1 MKLIKEDS
9 TFNDMSVLTEGKGA
23 NKRMY
28 ITGPFLQ
35 AEKVN
40 KNNRIYT
47 EKVMDNAVDAYTND
61 YINEKR
67 ALGEL
72 NHPAEP
78 VVNPERAAIMTESL
92 SKTRA
97 SDAVYYEGK
106 AKVLSTPMG
115 KIVEN
120 LLSDGVKIG
129 VSSRGLGS
137 LQPNREGYNMVG
149 NDFILTTAADVVFD
163 PSAQS
168 SFVEGVFEQAEWIY
182 ESGIW
187 KQIDL
192 DYQREIL
199 KRASAK
205 ELNKVK
211 LEVFESFLKT
221 I

>member
-1 MKLIKEDS
+1 MKLIKEDIS
-9 TFNDMSVLTEGKGA
+9 FNDMQVLSEGKGSD
-23 NKRMY
+23 KRMY

-35 AEKVN
+35 AVKEN
-40 KNNRIYT
+40 KNKRIYP
-47 EKVMDNAVDAYTND
+47 EAVMDSAVERYKED
-61 YINEKR
+61 YINQKR

-92 SKTRA
+92 TKTPGK
-97 SDAVYYEGK
+97 DAIYYEGK

-137 LQPNREGYNMVG
+137 LMPTNGINVVG
-149 NDFILTTAADVVFD
+149 EDFTLTTAADVVFD

-168 SFVEGVFEQAEWIY
+168 SFVEGVYEQAEWIY
-182 ESGIW
+182 ESGMW
-187 KQIDL
+187 KQVDL
-192 DYQREIL
+192 DFQRERL
-199 KRASAK
+199 KRAKMK
-205 ELNKVK
+205 ELNEVK

-221 I
+221 L

>member
-1 MKLIKEDS
+1 MKLIKEDI
-9 TFNDMSVLTEGKGA
+9 TLNDLSVLTEGKGS

-40 KNNRIYT
+40 KNNRIYS
-47 EKVMDNAVDAYTND
+47 EKVMDAAVERYQAD
-61 YINEKR
+61 YIDEKR

-97 SDAVYYEGK
+97 ADAVYYEGK

-115 KIVEN
+115 QIVEN

-137 LQPNREGYNMVG
+137 LNQTREGYNMVG

-187 KQIDL
+187 QQVDL
-192 DYQREIL
+192 DFQREKL
-199 KRASAK
+199 KRAK
-205 ELNKVK
+205 TNELSKVK

-221 I
+221 L

>member
-9 TFNDMSVLTEGKGA
+9 SFNDMSVLTEGKGA

-28 ITGPFLQ
+28 IKGPFLQ

-47 EKVMDNAVDAYTND
+47 EKVMDGAVDAYTND

-92 SKTRA
+92 TKTKA

-137 LQPNREGYNMVG
+137 LQPSREGYNMVG

-187 KQIDL
+187 KQVDL

-199 KRASAK
+199 KKSNMK
-205 ELNKVK
+205 ELNTVK
-211 LEVFESFLKT
+211 LKVFESFLKS

>member
-1 MKLIKEDS
+1 MKLIKEEI
-9 TFNDMSVLTEGKGA
+9 TLNDLSVISEGEGD
-23 NKRMY
+23 NKKMY

-35 AEKVN
+35 AEKEN
-40 KNNRIYT
+40 KNKRIYP
-47 EKVMDNAVDAYTND
+47 ENVMDNAVANYKRD
-61 YINEKR
+61 YIDEKR

-78 VVNPERAAIMTESL
+78 MVNPERAAIMTESL
-92 SKTRA
+92 TKA
-97 SDAVYYEGK
+97 PGKDAVYYEGK

-115 KIVEN
+115 GIVKN
-120 LLSDGVKIG
+120 LLDDGVKIG

-137 LQPNREGYNMVG
+137 LMPTNGINIVG
-149 NDFILTTAADVVFD
+149 EDFTLTTAADVVFD

-168 SFVEGVFEQAEWIY
+168 SFVEGVYEQAEWIY

-187 KQIDL
+187 KQIDI
-192 DYQREIL
+192 DYQREKL
-199 KRASAK
+199 KRAKTK

-221 I
+221 L

>member
-1 MKLIKEDS
+1 MKLIKEDIS
-9 TFNDMSVLTEGKGA
+9 FNDMQVMSEGNGDS
-23 NKRMY
+23 KRMY

-35 AEKVN
+35 AVKEN
-40 KNNRIYT
+40 KNKRVYP
-47 EKVMDNAVDAYTND
+47 ERVMDNAVENYKKD
-61 YINEKR
+61 YIDQKR

-92 SKTRA
+92 SKT
-97 SDAVYYEGK
+97 SGKDAVYYEGK

-137 LQPNREGYNMVG
+137 LMPTNGINVVG
-149 NDFILTTAADVVFD
+149 EDFTLTTAADVVFD

-168 SFVEGVFEQAEWIY
+168 SFVEGVYEQAEWIY
-182 ESGIW
+182 ESGMW
-187 KQIDL
+187 RQVDL
-192 DYQREIL
+192 DFQREKL
-199 KRASAK
+199 KRAKLK
-205 ELNKVK
+205 ELNQVK

-221 I
+221 L

>member
-9 TFNDMSVLTEGKGA
+9 SFNDMSVLTEGKGT

-47 EKVMDNAVDAYTND
+47 EKVMDGAVDAYTND

-92 SKTRA
+92 TKTRA

-137 LQPNREGYNMVG
+137 LQPSREGYNMVG

-187 KQIDL
+187 KQVDL

-199 KRASAK
+199 KRANAK

>member
-1 MKLIKEDS
+1 MKLIKEDI
-9 TFNDMSVLTEGKGA
+9 TLNDLSVLTEGKGD
-23 NKRMY
+23 NKRMF

-35 AEKVN
+35 AVKEN
-40 KNNRIYT
+40 KNKRVYPAH
-47 EKVMDNAVDAYTND
+47 VMANAVSNYQID
-61 YINEKR
+61 YIDQNR

-92 SKTRA
+92 KETQA
-97 SDAVYYEGK
+97 KDAVYYEGR

-137 LQPNREGYNMVG
+137 LMPTNGINIVG
-149 NDFILTTAADVVFD
+149 EDFTLTTAADVVFD

-168 SFVEGVFEQAEWIY
+168 SFVEGVYEQAEWIY
-182 ESGIW
+182 ESGMW
-187 KQIDL
+187 RQVDL
-192 DYQREIL
+192 DFQRAKL
-199 KRASAK
+199 KRANTK

-221 I
+221 L

>member
-1 MKLIKEDS
+1 MKLIKEDI
-9 TFNDMSVLTEGKGA
+9 TLNDLSVISEGAGD
-23 NKRMY
+23 NKRMF

-35 AEKVN
+35 AVKEN
-40 KNNRIYT
+40 KNKRIYP
-47 EKVMDNAVDAYTND
+47 EAVMDNAVTNYKRD
-61 YINEKR
+61 YIDQKR

-92 SKTRA
+92 TKTQGK
-97 SDAVYYEGK
+97 DAVYYEGR

-137 LQPNREGYNMVG
+137 LMPTNGINIVG
-149 NDFILTTAADVVFD
+149 EDFTLTTAADVVFD

-168 SFVEGVFEQAEWIY
+168 SFVEGVYEQAEWIY
-182 ESGIW
+182 ESGMW
-187 KQIDL
+187 RQVDL
-192 DYQREIL
+192 DFQRERL
-199 KRASAK
+199 KRANMK

-221 I
+221 L

>member
-1 MKLIKEDS
+1 M
-9 TFNDMSVLTEGKGA
+9 
-23 NKRMY
+23 
-28 ITGPFLQ
+28 
-35 AEKVN
+35 
-40 KNNRIYT
+40 
-47 EKVMDNAVDAYTND
+47 
-61 YINEKR
+61 
-67 ALGEL
+67 GEL

-97 SDAVYYEGK
+97 ADAVYYEGK

-115 KIVEN
+115 QIVEN

-137 LQPNREGYNMVG
+137 LNQTREGYNMVG

-187 KQIDL
+187 QQVDL
-192 DYQREIL
+192 DFQREKL
-199 KRASAK
+199 KRAK
-205 ELNKVK
+205 TNELSKVK

-221 I
+221 L

>member
-1 MKLIKEDS
+1 MKLIKEDI
-9 TFNDMSVLTEGKGA
+9 TLNDLSVLTEGKGDS
-23 NKRMY
+23 KRMF

-35 AEKVN
+35 AVKEN
-40 KNNRIYT
+40 KNKRVYPAH
-47 EKVMDNAVDAYTND
+47 VMANAVSNYQID
-61 YINEKR
+61 YIDQNR

-92 SKTRA
+92 KETQTK
-97 SDAVYYEGK
+97 DAVYYEGR

-137 LQPNREGYNMVG
+137 LMPTNGINIVG
-149 NDFILTTAADVVFD
+149 EDFTLTTAADVVFD

-168 SFVEGVFEQAEWIY
+168 SFVEGVYEQAEWIY
-182 ESGIW
+182 ESGMW
-187 KQIDL
+187 RQVDL
-192 DYQREIL
+192 DFQRAKL
-199 KRASAK
+199 KRANTK

-221 I
+221 L

>member
-1 MKLIKEDS
+1 MKLIKEDIS
-9 TFNDMSVLTEGKGA
+9 FNDMQVLSEGKGSD
-23 NKRMY
+23 KRMY

-35 AEKVN
+35 AVKEN
-40 KNNRIYT
+40 KNKRIYP
-47 EKVMDNAVDAYTND
+47 EAVMDSAVERYKED
-61 YINEKR
+61 YIDQKR

-92 SKTRA
+92 TKSPGK
-97 SDAVYYEGK
+97 DAIYYEGR

-137 LQPNREGYNMVG
+137 LMPTNGINVVG
-149 NDFILTTAADVVFD
+149 EDFTLTTAADVVFD

-168 SFVEGVFEQAEWIY
+168 SFVEGVYEQAEWIY
-182 ESGIW
+182 ESGMW
-187 KQIDL
+187 KQVDL
-192 DYQREIL
+192 DFQRERL
-199 KRASAK
+199 KRAKMK
-205 ELNKVK
+205 ELNEVK

-221 I
+221 L

>member
-1 MKLIKEDS
+1 M
-9 TFNDMSVLTEGKGA
+9 F
-23 NKRMY
+23 

-35 AEKVN
+35 AVKEN
-40 KNNRIYT
+40 KNKRIYP
-47 EKVMDNAVDAYTND
+47 EAVMDNAVENYKID

-92 SKTRA
+92 KKTPGK
-97 SDAVYYEGK
+97 DAIYYEGK

-120 LLSDGVKIG
+120 LLDDGVKVG

-137 LQPNREGYNMVG
+137 LMPTNGINIVG
-149 NDFILTTAADVVFD
+149 EDFTLTTAADVVFD

-168 SFVEGVFEQAEWIY
+168 SFVEGVYEQAEWIY

-199 KRASAK
+199 KKANAK
-205 ELNKVK
+205 ELNKAK

>member
-1 MKLIKEDS
+1 MKLIKEDI
-9 TFNDMSVLTEGKGA
+9 TLNDVSVLTEGKGDQ
-23 NKRMY
+23 KRMF

-35 AEKVN
+35 AVKEN
-40 KNNRIYT
+40 KNKRIYPAD
-47 EKVMDNAVDAYTND
+47 VMANAVANYQAD
-61 YINEKR
+61 YIDQNR

-78 VVNPERAAIMTESL
+78 VVNPERAAIMTQSL
-92 SKTRA
+92 KETRA
-97 SDAVYYEGK
+97 KDAVYYEGK

-120 LLSDGVKIG
+120 LLDDGVKIG

-137 LQPNREGYNMVG
+137 LMPTNGINIVG
-149 NDFILTTAADVVFD
+149 EDFTLTTAADVVFD

-168 SFVEGVFEQAEWIY
+168 SFVEGVYEQAEWIY
-182 ESGIW
+182 ESGMW
-187 KQIDL
+187 KQVDL
-192 DYQREIL
+192 DFQREKL
-199 KRASAK
+199 KRANMK

>member
-1 MKLIKEDS
+1 MKLIKEDI
-9 TFNDMSVLTEGKGA
+9 TLNDLSVISEGAGD
-23 NKRMY
+23 NKRMF

-35 AEKVN
+35 AVKEN
-40 KNNRIYT
+40 KNKRVYPAH
-47 EKVMDNAVDAYTND
+47 VMANAVSNYQID
-61 YINEKR
+61 YIDQNR

-92 SKTRA
+92 KETRTK
-97 SDAVYYEGK
+97 DAVYYEGR

-137 LQPNREGYNMVG
+137 LMPTNGINIVG
-149 NDFILTTAADVVFD
+149 EDFTLTTAADVVFD

-168 SFVEGVFEQAEWIY
+168 SFVEGVYEQAEWIY
-182 ESGIW
+182 ESGMW
-187 KQIDL
+187 RQVDL
-192 DYQREIL
+192 DFQRERL
-199 KRASAK
+199 KRANMK

-221 I
+221 L

>member
-1 MKLIKEDS
+1 MKLIKEDIS
-9 TFNDMSVLTEGKGA
+9 FNDMQVLSEGKGA
-23 NKRMY
+23 DKRMY
-28 ITGPFLQ
+28 ISGPFLQ
-35 AEKVN
+35 AVKEN
-40 KNNRIYT
+40 KNKRIYP
-47 EKVMDNAVDAYTND
+47 EAVMDSAVERYKED
-61 YINEKR
+61 YIDQKR

-92 SKTRA
+92 TKSPGK
-97 SDAVYYEGK
+97 DAIYYEGK

-137 LQPNREGYNMVG
+137 LMPTNGINIVG
-149 NDFILTTAADVVFD
+149 EDFTLTTAADVVFD

-168 SFVEGVFEQAEWIY
+168 SFVEGVYEQAEWIY
-182 ESGIW
+182 ESGMW
-187 KQIDL
+187 KQVDL
-192 DYQREIL
+192 DFQRERL
-199 KRASAK
+199 KRAKMK
-205 ELNKVK
+205 ELNEVK

-221 I
+221 L

>member
-1 MKLIKEDS
+1 MKLIKEDIS
-9 TFNDMSVLTEGKGA
+9 FNDMQVMSEGNGDS
-23 NKRMY
+23 KRMY

-35 AEKVN
+35 AVKEN
-40 KNNRIYT
+40 KNKRVYPERVI
-47 EKVMDNAVDAYTND
+47 DNAVENYKKD
-61 YINEKR
+61 YIDQKR

-92 SKTRA
+92 SKT
-97 SDAVYYEGK
+97 SGKDAVYYEGK

-137 LQPNREGYNMVG
+137 LMPTNGINVVG
-149 NDFILTTAADVVFD
+149 EDFTLTTAADVVFD

-168 SFVEGVFEQAEWIY
+168 SFVEGVYEQAEWIY
-182 ESGIW
+182 ESGMW
-187 KQIDL
+187 RQVDL
-192 DYQREIL
+192 DFQREKL
-199 KRASAK
+199 KRAKLK
-205 ELNKVK
+205 ELNQVK

-221 I
+221 L

>member
-1 MKLIKEDS
+1 MKLIKEDI
-9 TFNDMSVLTEGKGA
+9 TLNDVSVLTEGKGDQ
-23 NKRMY
+23 KRMF

-35 AEKVN
+35 AVKEN
-40 KNNRIYT
+40 KNKRIYP
-47 EKVMDNAVDAYTND
+47 EAVMDNAVENYKID

-92 SKTRA
+92 KKTPGK
-97 SDAVYYEGK
+97 DAIYYEGK

-120 LLSDGVKIG
+120 LLDDGVKVG

-137 LQPNREGYNMVG
+137 LMPTNGINIVG
-149 NDFILTTAADVVFD
+149 EDFTLTTAADVVFD

-168 SFVEGVFEQAEWIY
+168 SFVEGVYEQAEWIY

-199 KRASAK
+199 KKANAK
-205 ELNKVK
+205 ELNKAK

>member
-1 MKLIKEDS
+1 MKLIKEDI
-9 TFNDMSVLTEGKGA
+9 TLNDLSILTEGKGA
-23 NKRMY
+23 QKRMY

-40 KNNRIYT
+40 RNNRIYT
-47 EKVMDNAVDAYTND
+47 EQVMDNAVERYTAE

-92 SKTRA
+92 KKTKGE
-97 SDAVYYEGK
+97 DAVYYEGK

-137 LQPNREGYNMVG
+137 LNQTREGHNMVG

-168 SFVEGVFEQAEWIY
+168 SFVEGVFEQVEWIY

-192 DYQREIL
+192 DYQREKL
-199 KRASAK
+199 KRASTI
-205 ELNKVK
+205 ELSKVK

-221 I
+221 L